1 MSLFRS
7 LAKLGG
13 KALSL
18 ASSAR
23 KIPFVG
29 AIPIVGNAL
38 SLAGGAA
45 AVYEGGKALGVFD
58 GTSSGRSPGML
69 PALPGGAQI
78 QPGQTGGFGIP
89 RGPGG
94 GMQMPWNDPSIP
106 GNLKNVSLD
115 DSFLHV
121 YYKAP
126 KGYIVMWDGGMPG
139 KGRPFA
145 ILKSAASHLRYNNG
159 AKVLHRHAKP
169 PISVGE
175 YHSLKKAHKTV
186 KKVQK
191 IHGLIKYVSDHTT
204 TKGQVKVHHKKKG
217 HK

>member
-1 MSLFRS
+1 MSLFGA
-7 LAKLGG
+7 LAKVGG

-29 AIPIVGNAL
+29 AIPIVGNVISA
-38 SLAGGAA
+38 AAGAA
-45 AVYEGGKALGVFD
+45 TVYQGAKALGMFN
-58 GTSSGRSPGML
+58 TSAQGQSPGLL
-69 PALPGGAQI
+69 PPLPGGAQI
-78 QPGQTGGFGIP
+78 QPGQTGGFGLP
-89 RGPGG
+89 RGPDGKV
-94 GMQMPWNDPSIP
+94 QMPWNDPSI

-115 DSFLHV
+115 DSYLRT

-126 KGYIVMWDGGMPG
+126 KGYIVMWDGGAHG
-139 KGRPFA
+139 VGSPFCV
-145 ILKSAASHLRYNNG
+145 LKSAAAHLRYNNG

-191 IHGLIKYVSDHTT
+191 IHGLIKYVSEHTT
-204 TKGQVKVHHKKKG
+204 HKGLVKVHHAKKG